1 MPDVSEI
8 LVEGLAVCDGGMDK
22 GFGSR
27 YGFKGRL
34 AIGKACGDGS
44 SKGTAGA
51 VIIIG
56 MDEWTLKM
64 MKVLTIIADI

>member
-1 MPDVSEI
+1 MYQLGFEMTIISVSTVPDVSEI

-34 AIGKACGDGS
+34 AIGKACGDGDRKS
-44 SKGTAGA
+44 
-51 VIIIG
+51 V
-56 MDEWTLKM
+56 
-64 MKVLTIIADI
+64 V